1 MADTPTEPLLS
12 EQDRAA
18 ERGEAAAV
26 QQSSRPSSKRSR
38 DSEHSDE
45 TTPLLSRGDDTPE
58 RRSTQA
64 LDDLQEPTKKPRIR
78 WPTLIA
84 LAVLCS
90 VAILIMVF
98 AFATPEIVEE
108 YAQQAVVF
116 DPTNLSIDSF
126 TSSGVNARVR
136 GQFRVDASRVQKK
149 PVRDLGR
156 AGSWLAR
163 AVESRP
169 TKVEV
174 YLPQYD
180 NLLLGT
186 AEVPGIV
193 VSVRD
198 GEVTPIDFITQV
210 SPGDFNGIR
219 QIANDW
225 LEGRLGS
232 LIVQG
237 KADVGIKSGIFSFG
251 TQSISHQLEFSGDS
265 IPAIPKYKITKAL
278 VHEVKEDGKKAM
290 AADVAIKAYN
300 NYPVTFHVPGMAFDI
315 LVPGCPGV
323 GDLITLANAT
333 TKEFNVEPDH
343 YVLAQAQGIVRE
355 LPEMLNR
362 TCPGTDASP
371 LDTLLKDYL
380 HGSPATVFVRGSRS
394 AHEGVPQWITDF
406 LKDVVVPVSVPG
418 RTFSGLIRNFT
429 MEKTH
434 FSLPNPIAE
443 PGTPEANPRIS
454 AIIKVIANLPKE
466 MNFPVSIE
474 RIKSNATVYYK
485 GEELGIL
492 DLNHWQAANSSR
504 IYPHDDIPS
513 GIAVDAEIKDAP
525 LNITNN
531 DVFSEVVQAM
541 LFGSKGL
548 ILDVKA
554 SVDVETRT
562 ALGTFVV
569 RHIPA
574 AGKVPI
580 KR

>member
-1 MADTPTEPLLS
+1 MADSSAEPLLS
-12 EQDRAA
+12 DQDRAA
-18 ERGEAAAV
+18 ERGAT
-26 QQSSRPSSKRSR
+26 SSYNGSRPTSKRSR
-38 DSEHSDE
+38 DSEQSDE
-45 TTPLLSRGDDTPE
+45 TTPLLSRGDDSPD
-58 RRSTQA
+58 STARQS
-64 LDDLQEPTKKPRIR
+64 LDDDQEPTKKSRIR

-84 LAVLCS
+84 LALLCS
-90 VAILIMVF
+90 VVILIMVF

-156 AGSWLAR
+156 AGSWIAR
-163 AVESRP
+163 AVESTP
-169 TKVEV
+169 TTVKV

-186 AEVPGIV
+186 ANVPGIV

-198 GEVTPIDFITQV
+198 GDVTPIDFITQV

-232 LIVQG
+232 LVIQG
-237 KADVGIKSGIFSFG
+237 HADVGIKSGIFSFG
-251 TQSISHQLEFSGDS
+251 TQSISQQLTFAGDS
-265 IPAIPKYKITKAL
+265 IPSIPKYKITKAL
-278 VHEVKEDGKKAM
+278 VHEVKEDGTKAM

-300 NYPVTFHVPGMAFDI
+300 NYPVAFHIPGMAFDI

-333 TKEFNVEPDH
+333 TKEIDVEPEH
-343 YVLAQAQGIVRE
+343 YVLAEAQGIVRE

-434 FSLPNPIAE
+434 FSLPNPLAD

-454 AIIKVIANLPKE
+454 AIIKVLANLPKE
-466 MNFPVSIE
+466 MNFPVTIE
-474 RIKSNATVYYK
+474 HIKSNATVYYK
-485 GEELGIL
+485 GDELGIL
-492 DLNHWQAANSSR
+492 DLNQWQDANSTR
-504 IYPHDDIPS
+504 IYPHGDVPS

-531 DVFSEVVQAM
+531 DVLTDVIEAM

-548 ILDVKA
+548 ILDIKA
-554 SVDVETRT
+554 NVDVETHT

-574 AGKVPI
+574 AGEVPI